1 MTDSPSGDDTI
12 RRLVVLVDASH
23 SSRAALEEAA
33 ELAARSGAELL
44 GLFVEEE
51 DVLRSAALPFTQ
63 EIGPTSG
70 TLRPV
75 DPPRIER
82 RLKAQAREIQKLLQ
96 GLSERHAI
104 TASLEVARGRVV
116 AQALAYITPEDL
128 IVVGKTGSSPL
139 RPARLGST
147 ARHLIRE
154 GSLRVMVLGQAG
166 GRETQPTMVLFDHP
180 EGGLR
185 ALSTGLRIARRDSL
199 ALTILLPPA
208 DPKTLDDLRS
218 QAETWLNNRGA
229 QADIQVLRG
238 ASPDSLARAVHT
250 QKGRALVVSRS
261 SPSLAGETGARL
273 VEAVNPPV
281 VFVP

>member
-1 MTDSPSGDDTI
+1 MTDSPGGEDTI

-23 SSRAALEEAA
+23 PSRAALEEAA

-51 DVLRSAALPFTQ
+51 DILRSAALPFTR

-75 DPPRIER
+75 DPARIER
-82 RLKAQAREIQKLLQ
+82 RLRAQAREIQKLLRTL
-96 GLSERHAI
+96 GERHAI

-128 IVVGKTGSSPL
+128 IVVGKTGRSPL

-147 ARHLIRE
+147 ARHLIDE
-154 GSLRVMVLGQAG
+154 ASLRVMILEQAG
-166 GRETQPTMVLFDHP
+166 GKETQPTMVLFDHP

-208 DPKTLDDLRS
+208 DPETLDDLRHR
-218 QAETWLNNRGA
+218 AETWLANRGA
-229 QADIQVLRG
+229 QADFQVLTG

-250 QKGRALVVSRS
+250 RKGRALVVSRS
-261 SPSLAGETGARL
+261 SPALAGDAGARL
-273 VEAVNPPV
+273 VEALTPPV
-281 VFVP
+281 VLVP